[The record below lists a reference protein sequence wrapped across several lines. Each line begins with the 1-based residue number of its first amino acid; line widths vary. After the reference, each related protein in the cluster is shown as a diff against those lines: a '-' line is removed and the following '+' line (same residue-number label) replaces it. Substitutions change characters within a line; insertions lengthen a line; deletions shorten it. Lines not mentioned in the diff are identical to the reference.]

1 MVLGALP
8 AWPRLWRKSSPGLQ
22 QPGLAGEI
30 NCCTPSSG
38 SLEWNCDY
46 PGLLPES
53 LLNRFETLCGPKEMS
68 ELPRRIASQ
77 LRRFFGNRRR
87 ARRASAQLTF
97 TVGLDS
103 TRASSNGSR
112 KLPSL
117 DGHTLDISSTGMA
130 LVVPAIRIGEHYLTG
145 DDRRLR
151 VKLELPDGPVEMWMV
166 PVRYESLEE
175 DEIESGYVIGERIT
189 QMSEVH
195 RARFEEYIAQLHG
208 RQPAHERIPQS
219 KRSQPNASG
228 T

>member
-1 MVLGALP
+1 
-8 AWPRLWRKSSPGLQ
+8 
-22 QPGLAGEI
+22 
-30 NCCTPSSG
+30 
-38 SLEWNCDY
+38 
-46 PGLLPES
+46 
-53 LLNRFETLCGPKEMS
+53 MS

-87 ARRASAQLTF
+87 ARRASAKLTF
-97 TVGLDS
+97 TLGLDS

-117 DGHTLDISSTGMA
+117 GGHTLDISTTGMA

-145 DDRRLR
+145 DERRLR

-175 DEIESGYVIGERIT
+175 DAIESGYVIGARIT
-189 QMSEVH
+189 QMSETH
-195 RARFEEYIAQLHG
+195 RARFEKYIAQLLG
-208 RQPAHERIPQS
+208 KQPSHESITQV
-219 KRSQPNASG
+219 KRREPKASG